1 MLLLIQ
7 AKAPQAAAPL
17 PVSNLYRPVPLSFFK
32 AQAVRALIHGGIRFM
47 RPHPDRIQAAILLFA
62 AVVRTLRHTAVDRTV
77 RSARTAV
84 VSMIAHKQ
92 ILRT

>member
-32 AQAVRALIHGGIRFM
+32 AQAVRALIHRRVRLM
-47 RPHPDRIQAAILLFA
+47 RTYQDLIQRAVIFVITVMRALLH
-62 AVVRTLRHTAVDRTV
+62 RTLDTLVHFTA
-77 RSARTAV
+77 
-84 VSMIAHKQ
+84 AHFPPPP
-92 ILRT
+92 